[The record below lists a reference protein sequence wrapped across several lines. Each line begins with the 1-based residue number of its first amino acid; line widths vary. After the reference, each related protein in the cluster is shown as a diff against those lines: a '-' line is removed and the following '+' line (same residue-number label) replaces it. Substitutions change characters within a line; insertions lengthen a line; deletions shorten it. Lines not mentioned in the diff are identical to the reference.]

1 MKENLQKFMVKSI
14 MNYWVQTSKII
25 LSLSSENKNG
35 TTLMFAGPHSPHIQ
49 DGERDATNKFP
60 GN

>member
-1 MKENLQKFMVKSI
+1 MVKSI

-25 LSLSSENKNG
+25 LSLSSENKKG
-35 TTLMFAGPHSPHIQ
+35 TTLMFAAPHSPHTQ